1 MKITSNA
8 QAIEEAEAMQ
18 AKARETME
26 RIQQQTQQTQEV
38 AAMTLGELQE
48 QRRQSELIELQAHSL
63 ESKLQHTNQL
73 QNSFD
78 RWSLNLRGKKRATK
92 EAKVVLAGAKAK
104 QAVKSL
110 NNSYVDP
117 AVAAIK
123 NKVTTQRRP
132 KRNKEVVIES
142 TSKHFEDVNPLDEAD
157 TEGLDRI
164 DRNDKE
170 LDAMLDQID
179 ASLDGITNLSL
190 AMKEEA
196 HSQHK
201 NLKSVN
207 QTIERANQKQAVAIT
222 RVRRNLTGKW
232 LRSSHQSEK

>member
-18 AKARETME
+18 AKAREAME
-26 RIQQQTQQTQEV
+26 RIQQQTEQTKDV
-38 AAMTLGELQE
+38 AAMTLVELQE
-48 QRRQSELIELQAHSL
+48 QRRQSESIELQAHSL
-63 ESKLQHTNQL
+63 DAKLRHTNQL

-92 EAKVVLAGAKAK
+92 EATVVLAGAKAK
-104 QAVKSL
+104 QAVKNLSR
-110 NNSYVDP
+110 SVDP

-132 KRNKEVVIES
+132 EGNKEVLIES
-142 TSKHFEDVNPLDEAD
+142 TSKHSEEVNPLDEAD
-157 TEGLDRI
+157 MEGLERI
-164 DRNDKE
+164 DQNEKD

-179 ASLDGITNLSL
+179 ASMDGITNLSL
-190 AMKEEA
+190 AIKEEA

-201 NLKSVN
+201 NLKSVD
-207 QTIERANQKQAVAIT
+207 QALERANEKQAVAIT
-222 RVRRNLTGKW
+222 RARRSLTGKW
-232 LRSSHQSEK
+232 LRSSQQSEK

>member
-1 MKITSNA
+1 MNITSNA

-18 AKARETME
+18 AQAREAME
-26 RIQQQTQQTQEV
+26 RIRAQTEQTQEV

-48 QRRQSELIELQAHSL
+48 QRRQTESIELQAHSL
-63 ESKLQHTNQL
+63 EAKLQHTNRL

-92 EAKVVLAGAKAK
+92 EATVVLAGAKAQ

-110 NNSYVDP
+110 SRSVDP

-123 NKVTTQRRP
+123 NKVVAQKRP
-132 KRNKEVVIES
+132 ERKKEVLIKS
-142 TSKHFEDVNPLDEAD
+142 TNEHEDSNPMDEEDVA
-157 TEGLDRI
+157 GLDRI
-164 DRNDKE
+164 DQNDKE

-196 HSQHK
+196 HSQNK

-207 QTIERANQKQAVAIT
+207 QSMERANEKQAVAIT
-222 RVRRNLTGKW
+222 RVRHSLTGKW
-232 LRSSHQSEK
+232 LRSSQQSEK